1 MYEIAD
7 ISIMSAIFLSLARR
21 EPAQNGDSMFVDTAL
36 ITVKAGKGGNG
47 LVSFHREKYVPA
59 GGPDGG
65 DGGRGGNIVFVSDN
79 KLTTLMDFRYRKV
92 YSAQNGQ
99 DGKAGKCSGK
109 AGEDTIIRVPE
120 GTLIRDTAS
129 GKILADMTGEN
140 KTYVAARGGNGGW
153 GNVHFATPVR
163 QAPKIAKPGQL
174 GQEREITLELKLLA
188 DVALVG
194 FPNVGKST
202 LISRVSSA
210 RPKIANY
217 HFTTL
222 APNLGVVSVH
232 DKSFVIA
239 DVPGLIEG
247 AHTGAGLGHEFLRHI
262 ERTRIII
269 HVVDAAGTEGRDP
282 IEDFEAISRELEL
295 FNPELLLRPQLVAG
309 NKTDIP
315 SEKQGE
321 FEAFVTESGYKYFP
335 ISAATGQGVDALM
348 NQIAEM
354 LDYLPPI
361 PVYEA
366 EEIEEEEID
375 YMAYEIKEEDHVYT
389 VEGPYVDKLLRGINF
404 GEDESVHYFQRA
416 IKSRGIIDALREKG
430 IQEGDTVV
438 FGEMEFDFVE

>member
-1 MYEIAD
+1 
-7 ISIMSAIFLSLARR
+7 
-21 EPAQNGDSMFVDTAL
+21 MFVDTAT
-36 ITVKAGKGGNG
+36 ITVRAGKGGNG

-65 DGGRGGNIVFVSDN
+65 DGGKGGNVVFIADN
-79 KLTTLMDFRYRKV
+79 KLTTLMDFRYRKT

-99 DGKAGKCSGK
+99 DGRARRCSGK
-109 AGEDTIIRVPE
+109 AGEDSIVRVPE
-120 GTLIRDTAS
+120 GTLIKDAKT

-140 KTYVAARGGNGGW
+140 KTYVAAKGGNGGW

-163 QAPKIAKPGQL
+163 QAPKIAKPGQP
-174 GQEREITLELKLLA
+174 GQEREIILELKLLA

-222 APNLGVVSVH
+222 TPNLGVVSSH
-232 DKSFVIA
+232 GSSFVIA

-247 AHTGAGLGHEFLRHI
+247 AHEGAGLGHEFLRHI
-262 ERTRIII
+262 ERTRILV
-269 HVVDAAGTEGRDP
+269 HVVDASSTEGRNP
-282 IEDFEAISRELEL
+282 IEDFEAITRELEL
-295 FNPELLLRPQLVAG
+295 YNPDLLLRPALVAG

-315 SEKQGE
+315 SEAAAE

-335 ISAATGQGVDALM
+335 ISAATGEGVDALL
-348 NQIAEM
+348 AEIVRM
-354 LDYLPPI
+354 LDVLPPM
-361 PVYEA
+361 PTYEA

-375 YMAYEIKEEDHVYT
+375 YMAYEITVENDVYT
-389 VEGPYVDKLLRGINF
+389 VSGPYVDKLLRGINF
-404 GEDESVHYFQRA
+404 GEDESVQYFQRA
-416 IKSRGIIDALREKG
+416 IRARGIIDDLRAKG
-430 IQEGDTVV
+430 IREGNTVV

>member
-1 MYEIAD
+1 
-7 ISIMSAIFLSLARR
+7 
-21 EPAQNGDSMFVDTAL
+21 MFVDTAT

-65 DGGRGGNIVFVSDN
+65 DGGKGGNVVFVADN
-79 KLTTLMDFRYRKV
+79 KLTTLMDFRYRKT
-92 YSAQNGQ
+92 YNAQNGQ
-99 DGKAGKCSGK
+99 DGRARRCSGR
-109 AGEDTIIRVPE
+109 AGEDTFVRVPE
-120 GTLIRDTAS
+120 GTIIRDAKT
-129 GKILADMTGEN
+129 GKVLADMTGEN
-140 KTYVAARGGNGGW
+140 KTYVAAKGGNGGW

-163 QAPKIAKPGQL
+163 QAPKIAKPGEL
-174 GQEREITLELKLLA
+174 GQEREIILELKLLA

-222 APNLGVVSVH
+222 TPNLGVVSVH

-262 ERTRIII
+262 ERTRVII
-269 HVVDAAGTEGRDP
+269 HVVDASGIEGRDP
-282 IEDFEAISRELEL
+282 LDDFEAICRELEL
-295 FNPELLLRPQLVAG
+295 YNPELLLRPQVIAG
-309 NKTDIP
+309 NKSDLP
-315 SEKQGE
+315 SEKAEE
-321 FEAFVTESGYKYFP
+321 FAQFAVESGYSYFP
-335 ISAATGQGVDALM
+335 ISAATGEGVDALM
-348 NQIAEM
+348 KHIAEM
-354 LDYLPPI
+354 LDTLGPM

-366 EEIEEEEID
+366 EEIEEEVID
-375 YMAYEIKEEDHVYT
+375 YTAYEITVENDVYT
-389 VEGPYVDKLLRGINF
+389 VSGPYVDKLLRGINF

-416 IKSRGIIDALREKG
+416 IKAHGIIDALREKG
-430 IQEGDTVV
+430 IQEGNTVV
-438 FGEMEFDFVE
+438 FGDMEFDFVE

>member
-1 MYEIAD
+1 
-7 ISIMSAIFLSLARR
+7 
-21 EPAQNGDSMFVDTAL
+21 MFVDTAQ

-65 DGGRGGNIVFVSDN
+65 DGGKGGNVVFVADN
-79 KLTTLMDFRYRKV
+79 KLTTLMDFRYRKT
-92 YSAQNGQ
+92 YSAPNGQ
-99 DGKAGKCSGK
+99 DGRAGKCSGK
-109 AGEDTIIRVPE
+109 AGEDIIVRVPE
-120 GTLIRDTAS
+120 GTIIRDAAT
-129 GKILADMTGEN
+129 GKVMADMTGEN
-140 KTYVAARGGNGGW
+140 KTFIAARGGNGGW

-174 GQEREITLELKLLA
+174 GQEREIILELKLLA

-222 APNLGVVSVH
+222 TPNLGVVSVH

-262 ERTRIII
+262 ERTRILI
-269 HVVDAAGTEGRDP
+269 HVVDASGTEGRDP
-282 IEDFEAISRELEL
+282 VEDFEAISKELEL
-295 FNPELLLRPQLVAG
+295 YNPELLLRPQIVAG

-315 SEKQGE
+315 GDVATE
-321 FEAFVTESGYKYFP
+321 FEQFITESGYPYFP
-335 ISAATGQGVDALM
+335 ISAATGQGIDALM
-348 NQIAEM
+348 NRVAEM
-354 LDYLPPI
+354 LDVLPPI

-366 EEIEEEEID
+366 EEIVEEEID
-375 YMAYEIKEEDHVYT
+375 YNAYEITVEDGNYT
-389 VEGPYVDKLLRGINF
+389 VSGPYVDKLLRGINF

-416 IKSRGIIDALREKG
+416 IRARGIIDDLRAKG
-430 IQEGDTVV
+430 INEGDTVI
-438 FGEMEFDFVE
+438 FGDMEFDFIE

>member
-1 MYEIAD
+1 
-7 ISIMSAIFLSLARR
+7 
-21 EPAQNGDSMFVDTAL
+21 MFVDTAT
-36 ITVKAGKGGNG
+36 ITVRAGKGGNG

-65 DGGRGGNIVFVSDN
+65 DGGRGGNVVFVADN
-79 KLTTLMDFRYRKV
+79 KLTTLMDFRYRKI

-99 DGKAGKCSGK
+99 DGRAGKCSGK
-109 AGEDTIIRVPE
+109 AGEDVIVRVPE
-120 GTLIRDTAS
+120 GTLIRDAAT
-129 GKILADMTGEN
+129 GKVMADMTGEN
-140 KTYVAARGGNGGW
+140 KTFVAARGGNGGW

-174 GQEREITLELKLLA
+174 GQKREIILELKLLA

-247 AHTGAGLGHEFLRHI
+247 AHAGAGLGHEFLRHI
-262 ERTRIII
+262 ERTRIIV
-269 HVVDAAGTEGRDP
+269 HVVDAPGTEGRNP
-282 IEDFEAISRELEL
+282 IDDFEAICRELEL
-295 FNPELLLRPQLVAG
+295 FDPELLLRPQLVAG

-315 SEKQGE
+315 SEQTSE
-321 FEAFVTESGYKYFP
+321 FEKFVVESGYKYFP
-335 ISAATGQGVDALM
+335 ISAATGAGIDALM
-348 NQIAEM
+348 NHVAEM
-354 LDYLPPI
+354 LDVLPPI

-366 EEIEEEEID
+366 EEFEEEEID
-375 YMAYEIKEEDHVYT
+375 YNVYEIKVEDGVYE
-389 VEGPYVDKLLRGINF
+389 VSGPYVDKLLRGINF

-416 IKSRGIIDALREKG
+416 IKAHGIIDALREKG

>member
-1 MYEIAD
+1 
-7 ISIMSAIFLSLARR
+7 
-21 EPAQNGDSMFVDTAL
+21 MFVDTAT
-36 ITVKAGKGGNG
+36 ITVRAGKGGNG

-65 DGGRGGNIVFVSDN
+65 DGGRGGNVVFVADS
-79 KLTTLMDFRYRKV
+79 KLTTLMDFRYRKT
-92 YSAQNGQ
+92 YNAQNGQ
-99 DGKAGKCSGK
+99 DGRAGKCSGK
-109 AGEDTIIRVPE
+109 AGEDSIIRVPE
-120 GTLIRDTAS
+120 GTLIRDAAT
-129 GKILADMTGEN
+129 GKVLADMTGEN
-140 KTYVAARGGNGGW
+140 KTYVAAKGGNGGW

-174 GQEREITLELKLLA
+174 GQEREIILELKLLA

-222 APNLGVVSVH
+222 TPNLGVVSVH

-262 ERTRIII
+262 ERTRILI
-269 HVVDAAGTEGRDP
+269 HVVDASGTEGRDP
-282 IEDFEAISRELEL
+282 MADFEAICRELEL
-295 FNPELLLRPQLVAG
+295 YNPELLLRPTLVAG

-315 SEKQGE
+315 GEQAAE
-321 FEAFVTESGYKYFP
+321 FEKFVVESGYKYFP
-335 ISAATGQGVDALM
+335 ISAATGAGVDALM
-348 NQIAEM
+348 NQVAEM

-375 YMAYEIKEEDHVYT
+375 YTAYEITEEDGAYV
-389 VEGPYVDKLLRGINF
+389 VSGPYVDKLLRGVNF
-404 GEDESVHYFQRA
+404 GEDESVRYFQRS
-416 IKSRGIIDALREKG
+416 IKARGIIDALREKG
-430 IQEGDTVV
+430 VKEGDTVV